1 MTIKR
6 LLIISGVLFVILVG
20 LGIYTLA
27 ILIPQTQASQA
38 SATPQTSGTLTPA
51 VTATTTRTAKGRKF
65 VGTIQ
70 SLGNQ
75 TFVIVLSRGRKTVT
89 VNVDAG
95 TTYATSSGTAT
106 FNDLKVGQ
114 MVQVK
119 GHVNPADPTSVLAV
133 SILVTSTGGQ

>member
-38 SATPQTSGTLTPA
+38 SATPQTSATLTPA
-51 VTATTTRTAKGRKF
+51 VTATTTRTDKGRKF

-114 MVQVK
+114 MVQVN

-133 SILVTSTGGQ
+133 SILVTSTGQ